1 MPFMAPRLSL
11 SFVELWCSR
20 RFSATMVPTK
30 AATISSTTWKSVFR
44 DTMTCWAPLMHVNFD
59 PDDCGFSPF
68 SPSILIAANRGPC
81 RDCATRRD
89 DDGQLGKLLARRD
102 CPRRGPRGFS
112 PQASARGAARDLS
125 AAYAARKAP

>member
-1 MPFMAPRLSL
+1 MFVPFMAPRLSL

-68 SPSILIAANRGPC
+68 SPSILIAASRGPC

-89 DDGQLGKLLARRD
+89 DDGQLGQTFGS
-102 CPRRGPRGFS
+102 PRLPTGFS
-112 PQASARGAARDLS
+112 PQASAREVVARDLS
-125 AAYAARKAP
+125 AAHAARKAP

>member
-1 MPFMAPRLSL
+1 MFVPFMAPRLSL

-68 SPSILIAANRGPC
+68 SPSIFFFFGGAA
-81 RDCATRRD
+81 ATT
-89 DDGQLGKLLARRD
+89 DDGQLGKLLALRD
-102 CPRRGPRGFS
+102 
-112 PQASARGAARDLS
+112 
-125 AAYAARKAP
+125 